1 MQNVEANISNTKRP
15 LYDGIQPENI
25 CYQVFDDDIDDDDVV
40 LPYGQRIK
48 DKNTEE
54 VDQAYVENLE
64 KNIQT
69 HIVVPGKDSFPV
81 LTKFRGKKRHHSSNL
96 VGDPNK
102 NPILNTRIYQL
113 DFIDCCVEEY
123 LVNTILKTLLEQVN
137 SNEWET
143 VLISETD
150 PNVSI
155 QK

>member
-64 KNIQT
+64 KIYIDPHCGTWKIFFSRPHKIQRE
-69 HIVVPGKDSFPV
+69 K
-81 LTKFRGKKRHHSSNL
+81 
-96 VGDPNK
+96 
-102 NPILNTRIYQL
+102 
-113 DFIDCCVEEY
+113 
-123 LVNTILKTLLEQVN
+123 
-137 SNEWET
+137 ET
-143 VLISETD
+143 PL
-150 PNVSI
+150 
-155 QK
+155 Q